1 MVNQKNRS
9 REGEIELNY
18 QAIVRRPVGLMEM
31 LELTKKRIDAGS
43 FGGSDRT
50 FANEIAF
57 IIAEVLRLPE
67 TAEVRIEG
75 NRLPARMVQEVFAL
89 IERENVENVIA
100 SFRNAKYEIRHK
112 KTYLRT
118 ALYNSVFEVESKI
131 ENEFSSG
138 V

>member
-1 MVNQKNRS
+1 MEKQKNRS

-18 QAIVRRPVGLMEM
+18 QVSVHRPVGLMEM
-31 LELTKKRIDAGS
+31 LYLTKARIEAEN
-43 FGGSDRT
+43 FGASDRT

-67 TAEVRIEG
+67 AAEVRIEG